1 MPTNA
6 VSGASCTID
15 LLNPTS
21 TSTQSETWTTCT
33 EYEYET
39 THDSLTGAPTETV
52 TIESKQSCRF
62 KVTYCIH
69 PTACDLLKTKINTRQ
84 KAQGSLRVNDYAVQ
98 VLLDGVPIVT
108 STQLRSRKPGP
119 HGVVGICDGKNTYR
133 DLQFAPANLVDPD
146 DSTNQI
152 CEDESIISSLGTIE
166 VRVYKCRLSRQ
177 KKIRAYMTTATT
189 NDMSFSENIKKTGL
203 STTAGLGKPNTK
215 QASQK
220 LRYDV
225 TPSDPHPFLQFI
237 FRYKPRPVLIA
248 EGVIPPPDEPVEP
261 PAAPSAAPPAAP
273 PVEQPA
279 EPPTE
284 GARIPKG
291 SDSQNIISIDS
302 DSESEKE
309 KEDTKP
315 QKDELDEKPVK
326 KEHTEDQKKP
336 EVNGAGGSG
345 CCCNCQ
351 KRVIKDEGSESGNP
365 HKRPRVSSDTQ
376 DVKPAKPV
384 FIDLTL

>member
-21 TSTQSETWTTCT
+21 PSTPSETWTTCT
-33 EYEYET
+33 EYQYET

-69 PTACDLLKTKINTRQ
+69 PTACDLLKKKINTRQ
-84 KAQGSLRVNDYAVQ
+84 KAQGSLRLSDYAVQ
-98 VLLDGVPIVT
+98 VLLDGVSIVT
-108 STQLRSRKPGP
+108 SNQLRSRKPGP
-119 HGVVGICDGKNTYR
+119 HGVTGICDGKSTYR

-146 DSTNQI
+146 DSTKQI

-166 VRVYKCRLSRQ
+166 VRVFKCRLGRQ
-177 KKIRAYMTTATT
+177 KKIPAYKTTATT

-203 STTAGLGKPNTK
+203 STTAGLGKSNTK
-215 QASQK
+215 QPSQK

-248 EGVIPPPDEPVEP
+248 EGVIPPPDGPAEPL
-261 PAAPSAAPPAAP
+261 ADPPAAP

-291 SDSQNIISIDS
+291 SDSQNIINIDS

-326 KEHTEDQKKP
+326 KEGPEDQMKP
-336 EVNGAGGSG
+336 EVNGAG
-345 CCCNCQ
+345 CCCECQ
-351 KRVIKDEGSESGNP
+351 KRTIKDEGSESGSP

-376 DVKPAKPV
+376 DVKPSKPV